1 MNAVDCIREA
11 LTKTSNDHKKI
22 SIHDNN
28 KTWIG
33 DQKFTKRLQSHEH
46 GILQMN
52 RLNSERVKHERQGQD
67 SHT

>member
-1 MNAVDCIREA
+1 MNSVDCIREA

-22 SIHDNN
+22 SIHDN

-46 GILQMN
+46 EILQVN
-52 RLNSERVKHERQGQD
+52 RLNSARVKHERQGQD
-67 SHT
+67 GHT